1 MIYMFEIYDL
11 RSIQIV
17 ILDFIKDLITLY
29 FDFYQITFQS
39 QCAKILLSF
48 RQSWQSCINAVNESA
63 FLLLLFSD
71 LLPPSHILLQYLVTT
86 FSFFVAAF
94 LKRDGLICL
103 IFWVLLSISAKSN
116 ISFVK
121 SMIKSFWQRQ
131 H

>member
-17 ILDFIKDLITLY
+17 ILNFIEDLITLY

-48 RQSWQSCINAVNESA
+48 RQSWQSCVNAVNESS
-63 FLLLLFSD
+63 FLLLFFSD
-71 LLPPSHILLQYLVTT
+71 LLPPSQILLQYLVTT
-86 FSFFVAAF
+86 FSFFLLQLF
-94 LKRDGLICL
+94 LKRDGLICF

-121 SMIKSFWQRQ
+121 SMIKSFWQR
-131 H
+131 